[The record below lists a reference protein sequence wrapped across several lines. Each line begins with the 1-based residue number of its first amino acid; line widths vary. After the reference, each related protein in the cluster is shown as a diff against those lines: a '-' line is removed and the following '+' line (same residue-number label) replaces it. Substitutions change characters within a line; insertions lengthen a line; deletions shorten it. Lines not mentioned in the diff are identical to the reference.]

1 MYSMAESYMIP
12 KFFAKLHPKYKTPIN
27 SLILIGAVTMIAPLA
42 GRKMLV
48 WISDAGNFGCCMAYC
63 MVAISFVILR
73 KKAPDMARPYKVP
86 CYKFVGAMAIL
97 MSALMVAMYCIPG
110 SGATL
115 VAQEWVAVGS
125 WCLLGV
131 VFYVVCKRKY
141 KENFGMLVEIISE
154 LQRSESALREEN
166 DQLRAKLA
174 DRSLKMEKAGSLA
187 EASLALNGVFEAAQA
202 AADQYL
208 TAIQAAAEDARVH
221 SLRAQEELGEIQ
233 GQRQDILE
241 KAQREAEDILS
252 DAQAQAGKLTEAA
265 QAQHRETAEAARQE
279 AEGILSDAQAQ
290 AQKLTQDAE
299 AHIDRKWESFQ
310 ENTQK
315 LIAMHAELQSLLR
328 RE

>member
-1 MYSMAESYMIP
+1 
-12 KFFAKLHPKYKTPIN
+12 
-27 SLILIGAVTMIAPLA
+27 
-42 GRKMLV
+42 
-48 WISDAGNFGCCMAYC
+48 
-63 MVAISFVILR
+63 
-73 KKAPDMARPYKVP
+73 MARV
-86 CYKFVGAMAIL
+86 FVG
-97 MSALMVAMYCIPG
+97 MSG
-110 SGATL
+110 
-115 VAQEWVAVGS
+115 
-125 WCLLGV
+125 GV
-131 VFYVVCKRKY
+131 D
-141 KENFGMLVEIISE
+141 S
-154 LQRSESALREEN
+154 S
-166 DQLRAKLA
+166 
-174 DRSLKMEKAGSLA
+174 
-187 EASLALNGVFEAAQA
+187 A
-202 AADQYL
+202 AALLLRRQGHSVEGIHL
-208 TAIQAAAEDARVH
+208 RLLEGLHLPEGSASPAAEDARVH